1 MYIKTLITGLM
12 LSMLLSSGAANADWG
27 DVYYC
32 QMTNNNEISFEGETL
47 KKHELEKFKF
57 KLDQTRNAMVF
68 GNTGHFKDESFQ
80 LSVDMRNDKDP
91 EEVTIQDLMILEELW
106 TANGGD
112 SNTRFSKGK
121 FSYASVDDSSSVTI
135 TWVHLISAD
144 CDKF

>member
-1 MYIKTLITGLM
+1 MSIKKIITGLM

-68 GNTGHFKDESFQ
+68 GNTGHFKDEVFK
-80 LSVDMRNDKDP
+80 LSEQDI
-91 EEVTIQDLMILEELW
+91 EEPLFVEMGLW
-106 TANGGD
+106 NANGVD
-112 SNTRFSKGK
+112 SSTGFMFGT
-121 FSYASVDDSSSVTI
+121 FSYASVGQFGIKSV
-135 TWVHLISAD
+135 SAD

>member
-1 MYIKTLITGLM
+1 MSIKKIITGLT
-12 LSMLLSSGAANADWG
+12 LSLLLSSGVANADWG

-32 QMTNNNEISFEGETL
+32 RMTNNNEISFEGETL

-80 LSVDMRNDKDP
+80 LSVDMRSDKDP
-91 EEVTIQDLMILEELW
+91 EEITVQDLMIALERW
-106 TANGGD
+106 SANSED
-112 SNTRFSKGK
+112 SNTQFFKGK
-121 FSYASVDDSSSVTI
+121 FSYAAVGPSG
-135 TWVHLISAD
+135 VHIISAD